1 MQKIIGVTDLQR
13 RFRTIF
19 DEVSKLHVPYVLTR
33 GSRPEAALIPYDSYV
48 RFQQMQETSGPNPI
62 DGITVE
68 RAAEQ
73 SVGYATKQT
82 TTEIPAE
89 MARALVDVRL
99 TAMGVAKPIIEEFCQ
114 RHHIRKLSLFG
125 SVTRTDFTAES
136 DVDVLVEFEPG
147 FTPGFEFFSMQ
158 EELSRLLGR
167 QVDLQTPGFLSKR
180 FREDVMK
187 EAEICYVA
195 E

>member
-48 RFQQMQETSGPNPI
+48 RFQQMQETNGLNHI
-62 DGITVE
+62 DGIAVE
-68 RAAEQ
+68 RLAEQ
-73 SVGYATKQT
+73 NAGYTTKQI

-89 MARALVDVRL
+89 MAKALVDVRL
-99 TAMGVAKPIIEEFCQ
+99 TAMGVDKPTIEEFCR
-114 RHHIRKLSLFG
+114 RHHIQKLSLFG

-136 DVDVLVEFEPG
+136 DVDVLVEFEQNA
-147 FTPGFEFFSMQ
+147 TPGFEFFSMQ
-158 EELSRLLGR
+158 EELSHLLGR
-167 QVDLQTPGFLSKR
+167 QVDLQTPGFLSKH
-180 FREDVMK
+180 FREGVMK
-187 EAEICYVA
+187 EAEVCYVA
-195 E
+195 K